1 MWNEIK
7 FNLSSSRIYLLE
19 LFAFNLF
26 FILVLIYF
34 FNNTSLEIP
43 LILISII
50 LSIVL
55 LNYIGKK
62 RNYEL
67 NEIKLIINNIRKN
80 YYTVSEEIKLSSNL
94 SSLEEDIKLMFEK
107 TKADIEDL
115 KRLQR
120 VRTEFLA
127 NVSHELRTPI
137 FAIQGY
143 IETLLDGAVNDKKV
157 NKNFL
162 EKAIQH
168 TNNLN
173 TLLNDLID
181 ISMIESGEMRM
192 TFRYFDI
199 NEYLQNIVKE
209 LAPMASEKQIELIYT
224 PARDNLQL
232 FGDKVRLRQV
242 MINLIQNSIKY
253 TEKGKVEVLVVE
265 EPKFGKIIVKDT
277 GIGISQ
283 EDLGRIFE
291 RFYRVDK
298 ARSRAIG
305 GTGLGLAI
313 VKHIVEAHGSKV
325 EVKSAVDSGS
335 EFSFMLKK

>member
-1 MWNEIK
+1 VWNEIK

>member
-1 MWNEIK
+1 VWSEFRSNI
-7 FNLSSSRIYLLE
+7 LSSRVYFFELLI
-19 LFAFNLF
+19 FNLF
-26 FILVLIYF
+26 FILLIIIFLDNY
-34 FNNTSLEIP
+34 SYEIP
-43 LILISII
+43 LIILTIVLSII
-50 LSIVL
+50 L
-55 LNYIGKK
+55 LNFIGKK

-67 NEIKLIINNIRKN
+67 NEVKLIINNIRKN
-80 YYTVSEEIKLSSNL
+80 FYTAPEEIILSSNL
-94 SSLEEDIKLMFEK
+94 SSLQEDIKLMFEK

-181 ISMIESGEMRM
+181 ISMIESGEMGM

-209 LAPMASEKQIELIYT
+209 LAPLASEKNIELIYV
-224 PARDNLQL
+224 PLNKKLQL
-232 FGDKVRLRQV
+232 FGDKGRLRQV

-253 TEKGKVEVLVVE
+253 TEKGKVEVMVVE
-265 EPKFGKIIVKDT
+265 EPKFGKVIVKDT

-283 EDLGRIFE
+283 EDLSRIFE

-298 ARSRAIG
+298 ARSRAVG

-313 VKHIVEAHGSKV
+313 VKHIVDAHGSKV
-325 EVKSAVDSGS
+325 EVSSVVDSGS
-335 EFSFMLKK
+335 EFSFKLKK

>member
-1 MWNEIK
+1 M
-7 FNLSSSRIYLLE
+7 LSEFKSNILSARVYLIE
-19 LFAFNLF
+19 LIIFNLF
-26 FILVLIYF
+26 FIFLIIIFLTDNSY
-34 FNNTSLEIP
+34 EIP
-43 LILISII
+43 LII
-50 LSIVL
+50 LTILLSFIL
-55 LNYIGKK
+55 LNFIGKK

-67 NEIKLIINNIRKN
+67 NEVKLTINNIRKN
-80 YYTVSEEIKLSSNL
+80 LYSASDEIKLSRNL
-94 SSLEEDIKLMFEK
+94 SSLQEDIKLMFEK

-115 KRLQR
+115 KRLQK

-192 TFRYFDI
+192 TFRYFNI
-199 NEYLQNIVKE
+199 NEYLQNIIKE
-209 LAPMASEKQIELIYT
+209 LSPIAAEKQIDLIYL
-224 PARDNLQL
+224 PARDKLQL
-232 FGDKVRLRQV
+232 FGDKLRLHQV
-242 MINLIQNSIKY
+242 MINLIQNAIKY

-265 EPKFGKIIVKDT
+265 EPKFGKIIVRDT

-283 EDLGRIFE
+283 EDIGRIFE

-298 ARSRAIG
+298 ARSRAVG

-313 VKHIVEAHGSKV
+313 VKHIVDAHGSKV
-325 EVKSAVDSGS
+325 EVNSIPDSGS
-335 EFSFMLKK
+335 EFSFRLKK

>member
-1 MWNEIK
+1 MI
-7 FNLSSSRIYLLE
+7 FL
-19 LFAFNLF
+19 
-26 FILVLIYF
+26 
-34 FNNTSLEIP
+34 
-43 LILISII
+43 SII
-50 LSIVL
+50 L
-55 LNYIGKK
+55 LNFIGKK
-62 RNYEL
+62 RINEL
-67 NEIKLIINNIRKN
+67 NEVKLIINNIRKN
-80 YYTVSEEIKLSSNL
+80 FYSAPEEIKLSSNL
-94 SSLEEDIKLMFEK
+94 SSLQEDIKLMFEK

-143 IETLLDGAVNDKKV
+143 IETLLDGAVNDKNV

-192 TFRYFDI
+192 TFRYFNI

-209 LAPMASEKQIELIYT
+209 LTPIADSKHIKLIYM
-224 PARDNLQL
+224 PARDQLQL

-242 MINLIQNSIKY
+242 MVNLIQNSIKY

-265 EPKFGKIIVKDT
+265 EPKFGKITVRDT

-283 EDLGRIFE
+283 EDIGRIFE

-298 ARSRAIG
+298 ARSRSVG

-325 EVKSAVDSGS
+325 EVSSIVDSGS
-335 EFSFMLKK
+335 EFSFRLKK